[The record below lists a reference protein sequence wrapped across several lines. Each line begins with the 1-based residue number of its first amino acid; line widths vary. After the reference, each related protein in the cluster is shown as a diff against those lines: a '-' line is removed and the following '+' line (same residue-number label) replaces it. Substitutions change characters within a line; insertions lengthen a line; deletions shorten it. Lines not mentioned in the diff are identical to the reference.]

1 MPFYYV
7 TVLELFDFICIQE
20 MLKLLLLNLF
30 ISVGLIGVFP
40 IISKKIISLFTGKNN
55 SKLWLIFIRIGSIFY
70 WSVVE
75 ISSKMGILYKSP

>member
-1 MPFYYV
+1 MPFYHV

-55 SKLWLIFIRIGSIFY
+55 SKLWLSFVRIGSIFY

-75 ISSKMGILYKSP
+75 ISSKMEILYKSP